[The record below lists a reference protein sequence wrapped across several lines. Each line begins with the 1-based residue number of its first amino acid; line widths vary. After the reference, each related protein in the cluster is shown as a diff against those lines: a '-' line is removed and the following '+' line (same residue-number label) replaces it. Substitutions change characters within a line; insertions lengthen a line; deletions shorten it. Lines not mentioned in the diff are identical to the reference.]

1 MANNNER
8 MIFGIGFDLATGVD
22 EVIKQWEGKESKR
35 LQKVLDKK
43 PLKISLEIKKNFITE
58 LRDFVKVTRE
68 VANAQRQ
75 INKAKKDELDIAA
88 KAATVKTREANQR
101 AANVRAAV
109 QEATQQDQ
117 INKKKAD
124 AAYSEE
130 RLAQAK
136 KNGIAVTNAQNTAYK
151 TQSNYLS
158 RLVTR
163 MVAYFSIHQV
173 FNFLRQIRE
182 VTAEFELQR
191 VALGA
196 LIQDTNKANVI
207 FEQIKVQAIKSPYEI
222 KDLVTYTKQLA
233 AYGVEADELM
243 GTMNRLADISAGL
256 GTDMNRIIL
265 AYGQIQAAGVL
276 KGTELRQLTELGLPM
291 VDLLAE
297 YYSVLRDE
305 VVTTSEVFDM
315 ISKKEIPFEAV
326 QDIFED
332 LTSEG
337 GRFYEMQ
344 SKQAETL
351 AGQWSNMQD
360 ALSIMFD
367 EIGRSEEVRS
377 LLEGMIDTV
386 KWLALNWRIV
396 WEEVKTVAYVYG
408 GLKVGIPIIRALT
421 ASTISVTKAKK
432 AWILAERKHSAIRS
446 KTLRFLSLETQL
458 TRLSAFAMFRMA
470 KASNAVT
477 AGLWKMLGVV
487 MRFISANLVGTIM
500 GIVGALGIFRIAT
513 SDGIDAM
520 EAFKQRQ
527 REMVKE
533 SVQNTATLVTNFK
546 QLANEVINS
555 ADGSERQRQALRRL
569 KQQYGE
575 IFPEWKLTVDY
586 LRKISEE
593 ADGVSDSFSSM
604 ISSIRSF
611 AAEEM
616 RFTLLENYS
625 KQLEEH
631 FSDVFTALTDNVGA
645 NYSKVLGYIL
655 DQAGKGVLN
664 RKEFF
669 KDIKEMYDEIAETE
683 LVDVNGTMLEVSSID
698 PDKNDLRSILLI
710 ADALVKAN
718 GDIEQM
724 MRNFDNL
731 DPRLATVNTQMEE
744 LGKRL
749 KEIDEETGGETAG
762 DVEAN
767 IKSAR
772 KEAIDAAA
780 RQLLTDEI
788 QSVADDIPLDDIIGA
803 LEDIIGNLDDV
814 TLDKIIGNL
823 EPIKSVVEN
832 RGLEISDA
840 FYSGINSLRGFAG
853 DYDDI
858 WREDLDNMVEYL
870 DDGKRKVKA
879 YASDEIQAF
888 GSLSDALPKVAERY
902 DELNDGLVQLKKT
915 SDALTAV
922 PINEQDT
929 KEIENYRREI
939 SKTEA
944 IMRHLYDFLEKYGGL
959 DLLKDKDK
967 KKKKVNPEIKQ
978 LEDELAMVEKIYKK
992 YEEYRKTMGDAEAR
1006 ALVEQYFEGVDLKW
1020 LDKAFSTT
1028 ELKEQAQEALRIIK
1042 TFWGDTKEAEQNI
1055 QFKIGDIDYNETK
1068 RELEQKMK
1076 KLSDDI
1082 SRTKTAKEFFD
1093 KMLGMTGDKE
1103 LSATLTLSVY
1113 GTTGDDLQKLMVQQ
1127 VEEAFRNLPKDINFD
1142 SARLYGKNSFDYNI
1156 LAGWIEKL
1164 PEDDRKAAQSIVDN
1178 WRKANADILSD
1189 IQKSYEEFITYEERR
1204 TRVAEKYSA
1213 ERKKIMESELPDDEK
1228 EKYVKAANKRENKE
1242 LADIAI
1248 EEFKASED
1256 WAKSFEDLEN
1266 LATPT
1271 IERLMAKLK
1280 EFIDTQK
1287 DLTPEQLKTLT
1298 NEYKKLYEGLI
1309 TRNPFQALTDG
1320 IKEYQQ
1326 ARDEVITAGIG
1337 VDTAKANV
1345 ETTQEELR
1353 IASERKA
1360 IAEQNFRTSTDTA
1373 RAGREYAEAIKL
1385 YNQAAEN
1392 ASKAEQALTDAER
1405 NQTDAMDNQ
1414 RKAYSKIEKSLD
1426 GIQNKFLQAE
1436 QLVQSFTE
1444 TLGISEDSDFGAFL
1458 NGMAESFG
1466 GVAKA
1471 IAFAQLAMQ
1480 LFDGTIK
1487 TFLTSNPIGW
1497 ILLIVSAIISAV
1509 QAIMNVRV
1517 KRIDREIE
1525 RLQDRL
1531 DQLEYSYERLQKAQE
1546 KAFGSD
1552 YISNYEQRLANLQ
1565 AQQEAYLKQAEAERS
1580 KGKKADEDKI
1590 KEYEEQARETA
1601 DAIKDMQSEL
1611 SEYFLGTDL
1620 TSAARDFANAWI
1632 DAYKEFANTTDAM
1645 KEKFQDMIQ
1654 NMIVESL
1661 IAKVMERA
1669 LKPVFEMVENMGD
1682 SDFYSNSFWSQLMT
1696 EMNKATEN
1704 GVVGAQNI
1712 MGILESIGIN
1722 LRDTGT
1728 GLTGISR
1735 DIASASEESIL
1746 GLAAGINTQNF
1757 YISQVPTKLDT
1768 IIGLLRG
1775 GSAVVDSG
1783 VNVQDLIT
1791 IQNQFLSHLPTI
1803 AQNTA
1808 ETVARC
1814 ERAAVACES
1823 MASKLG
1829 SVIKPKGTTSTH
1841 SVNVTIGS

>member
-1287 DLTPEQLKTLT
+1287 DLTPEQLKTLMG
-1298 NEYKKLYEGLI
+1298 EYDKLYDGLI
-1309 TRNPFQALTDG
+1309 NRNPIQAITDS
-1320 IKEYQQ
+1320 IKEY
-1326 ARDEVITAGIG
+1326 RTAMQG
-1337 VDTAKANV
+1337 VALAQDALDAAKALGD
-1345 ETTQEELR
+1345 EDL
-1353 IASERKA
+1353 IAFAER
-1360 IAEQNFRTSTDTA
+1360 
-1373 RAGREYAEAIKL
+1373 G
-1385 YNQAAEN
+1385 
-1392 ASKAEQALTDAER
+1392 LTDALDE
-1405 NQTDAMDNQ
+1405 Q
-1414 RKAYSKIEKSLD
+1414 RKAL
-1426 GIQNKFLQAE
+1426 NKT
-1436 QLVQSFTE
+1436 VQGFNAASSAISNFGSIITDITE
-1444 TLGISEDSDFGAFL
+1444 ILGIAEDSEVGAFIKDL
-1458 NGMAESFG
+1458 VKWLGIMAGVLGMVASIIAIIEAELAPLLA
-1466 GVAKA
+1466 VAAVIAA
-1471 IAFAQLAMQ
+1471 IAAAISFLSNAQ
-1480 LFDGTIK
+1480 
-1487 TFLTSNPIGW
+1487 
-1497 ILLIVSAIISAV
+1497 
-1509 QAIMNVRV
+1509 VREAN
-1517 KRIDREIE
+1517 KEIE
-1525 RLQDRL
+1525 RQQELL
-1531 DQLEYSYERLQKAQE
+1531 DNLSYSYERLQKSAE
-1546 KAFGSD
+1546 RAFGTE
-1552 YISNYEQRLANLQ
+1552 YIQNYNRQLANLE
-1565 AQQEAYLKQAEAERS
+1565 AQVEAYEKQLEAESS
-1580 KGKKADEDKI
+1580 KGKKADEEKI
-1590 KEYEEQARETA
+1590 KEYENQIRDTK
-1601 DAIKDMQSEL
+1601 DAIEDMYGSL
-1611 SEYFLGTDL
+1611 SEHFLGQDL
-1620 TSAARDFANAWI
+1620 ASAARDFANAWI

>member
-1 MANNNER
+1 MADEKL
-8 MIFGIGFDLATGVD
+8 IFEIGFDLDGAVQVAIKDGEKAITKIQKELGKTPIQLDVDTKSLRAELKKLNDEWNKLSASQRAGVEGTKLREQYRALTLEANGYTSTLRSAVSAEDKAT
-22 EVIKQWEGKESKR
+22 
-35 LQKVLDKK
+35 
-43 PLKISLEIKKNFITE
+43 
-58 LRDFVKVTRE
+58 
-68 VANAQRQ
+68 
-75 INKAKKDELDIAA
+75 AA
-88 KAATVKTREANQR
+88 KQR
-101 AANVRAAV
+101 AT
-109 QEATQQDQ
+109 QATERQ
-117 INKKKAD
+117 NS
-124 AAYSEE
+124 AYE
-130 RLAQAK
+130 
-136 KNGIAVTNAQNTAYK
+136 
-151 TQSNYLS
+151 TQSSYLS
-158 RLVTR
+158 RLVQR
-163 MVAYFSIHQV
+163 MVAYASVAQV
-173 FNFLRQIRE
+173 MSFLRNIRE

-196 LIQDTNKANVI
+196 LIQDANKANVI

-326 QDIFED
+326 QDILED

-386 KWLALNWRIV
+386 KWLALNWREV
-396 WEEVKTVAYVYG
+396 WESIKLVGGTYAILKSLTLAQKLYNTSVQNTAIADARWLSIKRSILPIYG
-408 GLKVGIPIIRALT
+408 SLIL
-421 ASTISVTKAKK
+421 SVN
-432 AWILAERKHSAIRS
+432 
-446 KTLRFLSLETQL
+446 TLRQQTLKTIATNLKSILSFKALGAAMKGVGVAIKGVL
-458 TRLSAFAMFRMA
+458 KSLASFVLSN
-470 KASNAVT
+470 S
-477 AGLWKMLGVV
+477 
-487 MRFISANLVGTIM
+487 IGTIM
-500 GIVGALGIFRIAT
+500 SLVSAIGIFKVAT
-513 SDGIDAM
+513 SEGIDAM
-520 EAFKQRQ
+520 DAFRERQ

-533 SVQNTATLVTNFK
+533 SVQNTATLVANFK

-586 LRKISEE
+586 LRNISEE

-616 RFTLLENYS
+616 RLTLLENYN
-625 KQLEEH
+625 KQLEEY
-631 FSDVFTALTDNVGA
+631 FSDVFTALTDNEGA

-655 DQAGKGVLN
+655 DQADKGVLN
-664 RKEFF
+664 RKDFF
-669 KDIKEMYDEIAETE
+669 KGIKEMYDVIAETE
-683 LVDVNGTMLEVSSID
+683 LIDLGGTMLEVSSID
-698 PDKNDLRSILLI
+698 PYQNDLESLLLI
-710 ADALVKAN
+710 ANALAN
-718 GDIEQM
+718 ANEDIEQM
-724 MRNFDNL
+724 MQNFDNL
-731 DPRLATVNTQMEE
+731 DPRLAEVNKQMEA

-762 DVEAN
+762 DVEAS

-772 KEAIDAAA
+772 KEAIDEAT
-780 RQLLTDEI
+780 RKL
-788 QSVADDIPLDDIIGA
+788 
-803 LEDIIGNLDDV
+803 LEDEGFKNVHISV
-814 TLDKIIGNL
+814 TLDWVIANL
-823 EPIKSVVEN
+823 EKVKDDAKK
-832 RGLEISDA
+832 RGIELSDA
-840 FYSGINSLRGFAG
+840 FYSGINSLRGFYG

-858 WREDLDNMVEYL
+858 WREDLDNMVEHL

-902 DELNDGLVQLKKT
+902 DELTDSLVQLKKT
-915 SDALTAV
+915 YDALKAK

-929 KEIENYRREI
+929 KLIEEYRKDI
-939 SKTEA
+939 SATET
-944 IMRHLYDFLEKYGGL
+944 IIRHLYDFLEKYSGL
-959 DLLKDKDK
+959 DLLKDKE
-967 KKKKVNPEIKQ
+967 KKVNPEIKQLEIKQ

-1020 LDKAFSTT
+1020 LKRAFSTT
-1028 ELKEQAQEALRIIK
+1028 ELEAQAQEALRIIK

-1055 QFKIGDIDYNETK
+1055 QFKIGDIYYNETK

-1093 KMLGMTGDKE
+1093 RMLGMTGDKE

-1113 GTTGDDLQKLMVQQ
+1113 GTTGDDLQKLMTQQ
-1127 VEEAFRNLPKDINFD
+1127 VTDAFKGVDIT
-1142 SARLYGKNSFDYNI
+1142 SAMLGGGKFDYNI
-1156 LAGWIEKL
+1156 LDNLVEKL
-1164 PEDDRKAAQSIVDN
+1164 PESQQKNAQSIVDN
-1178 WRKANADILSD
+1178 WRKANADILTD
-1189 IQKSYEEFITYEERR
+1189 LQKSYEDFMTYEERK
-1204 TRVAEKYSA
+1204 TRVVERQIA
-1213 ERKKIMESELPDDEK
+1213 ERKKIEESQYDDDEK
-1228 EKYVKAANKRENKE
+1228 AKLIKAFEKSRDRE

-1248 EEFKASED
+1248 EEFKASKD

-1271 IERLMAKLK
+1271 IERLMTKLK
-1280 EFIDTQK
+1280 EFIDTQE

-1298 NEYKKLYEGLI
+1298 NEYEKLYDGLI
-1309 TRNPFQALTDG
+1309 QRNPFKAISDGVKEYKMSIQG
-1320 IKEYQQ
+1320 IKLAQEQLN
-1326 ARDEVITAGIG
+1326 TAIAIG
-1337 VDTAKANV
+1337 D
-1345 ETTQEELR
+1345 EEL
-1353 IASERKA
+1353 IAFAER
-1360 IAEQNFRTSTDTA
+1360 
-1373 RAGREYAEAIKL
+1373 G
-1385 YNQAAEN
+1385 
-1392 ASKAEQALTDAER
+1392 LTDAFDEA
-1405 NQTDAMDNQ
+1405 QKASTKLKKGVDAVGDQ
-1414 RKAYSKIEKSLD
+1414 FSQASSD
-1426 GIQNKFLQAE
+1426 IQFFANA
-1436 QLVQSFTE
+1436 
-1444 TLGISEDSDFGAFL
+1444 LGFSEDSYATQFL
-1458 NGMAESFG
+1458 NGMANAFK
-1466 GVAKA
+1466 GVSIA
-1471 IAFAQLAMQ
+1471 IGFADIAMKI
-1480 LFDGTIK
+1480 FDGTIK
-1487 TFLTSNPIGW
+1487 GMLASNPIGW
-1497 ILLIVSAIISAV
+1497 ILLAVSAIISAV
-1509 QAIMNVRV
+1509 QAIMNA
-1517 KRIDREIE
+1517 RINRINKEIE
-1525 RLQDRL
+1525 ALEDKL
-1531 DQLEYSYERLQKAQE
+1531 DNLEYAYDRLQKSAE
-1546 KAFGSD
+1546 RAFGTE
-1552 YISNYEQRLANLQ
+1552 YIQNYERQLKNLE
-1565 AQQEAYLKQAEAERS
+1565 AQQEAYLKQAELERS
-1580 KGKKADEDKI
+1580 KGKKADENKI
-1590 KEYEEQARETA
+1590 KEYEEQARDTA
-1601 DAIKDMQSEL
+1601 DAIKDMYGSL
-1611 SEYFLGTDL
+1611 SEHFLGTDL
-1620 TSAARDFANAWI
+1620 TSAARDFASAWI

-1645 KEKFQDMIQ
+1645 KAKFQDMIQ

-1669 LKPVFEMVENMGD
+1669 LKPVFDMVDEMGD

-1712 MGILESIGIN
+1712 MGMLESIGIN